1 MGVCDVPVIS
11 SVCDAVGEG
20 AASLVAAPFDWLAQ
34 AMGAAAGWL
43 FEAVWS
49 VFDTTT
55 LVDVTKPGYVAV
67 YNLLFGIAVFVML
80 IFFCLQLI
88 TGLIRRDPTALTRA
102 ALGLAKSVL
111 GSFVVITLTALLL
124 EVVDQL
130 CIGIVQAAGETTES
144 MGDKIALLAAGLVGI
159 NIAAPGVGAI
169 ITIFMAGL
177 AITAAAIVWLSLLV
191 RKALLLVAVVFAPLA
206 FSGASWDAS
215 RGWIGKWAMFVV
227 ALICSKLVL
236 VVMFLVAITQ
246 VSAPIDAD
254 LASVSDP
261 IAGIVLMAMAA
272 FAPYLTYKFIA
283 FVGFDMYHAIG
294 SEQDA
299 KSALNR
305 PIPVPS
311 KPQGGADPKKVLDG
325 TAVAAATRAEA
336 PVEREQRATAAEDPG
351 TDTRRERRRRG
362 RRWRCRS
369 RRRRSSRSRSRG
381 RGRGDRSERRQGCRH
396 RRTEGRDGAG
406 SPGRARRRRCRADTA
421 TARNTSGG
429 TAVEP
434 RAAPAERRPV
444 TAAAEAAP
452 AARATPTEG
461 VDDEQHEQRPAD
473 RGRAGAGEVLPPHPP
488 RCPPR
493 PVADPAHHP
502 RHRRSHAHRRVLRR
516 RRDAAGLHRPGLGTR
531 RRTDLDTHRGP
542 TDRGM
547 AAHRLLVAVAHHR
560 RATAVPAQD
569 RRAAPRRHAR
579 AAR

>member
-1 MGVCDVPVIS
+1 VFVMGVCDVPVIS

-55 LVDVTKPGYVAV
+55 LVDVTKPGYIAV

-191 RKALLLVAVVFAPLA
+191 RKALLLVAVAFAPLA

-305 PIPVPS
+305 PIPVPT
-311 KPQGGADPKKVLDG
+311 KPQGGGDPKKVLDG
-325 TAVAAATRAEA
+325 T
-336 PVEREQRATAAEDPG
+336 G
-351 TDTRRERRRRG
+351 G
-362 RRWRCRS
+362 GS
-369 RRRRSSRSRSRG
+369 
-381 RGRGDRSERRQGCRH
+381 
-396 RRTEGRDGAG
+396 AG
-406 SPGRARRRRCRADTA
+406 GG
-421 TARNTSGG
+421 SGG
-429 TAVEP
+429 GSS
-434 RAAPAERRPV
+434 APPPPKTPAP
-444 TAAAEAAP
+444 AP
-452 AARATPTEG
+452 AASGGGAAGGGAAASGGAAAAGPVAAGVVVGASVAKGAATAGPKAGTALGAQGEHAA
-461 VDDEQHEQRPAD
+461 DAAAQTTPPPA
-473 RGRAGAGEVLPPHPP
+473 ASPAAPPSVSA
-488 RCPPR
+488 PR
-493 PVADPAHHP
+493 PPSTDPSP
-502 RHRRSHAHRRVLRR
+502 
-516 RRDAAGLHRPGLGTR
+516 P
-531 RRTDLDTHRGP
+531 P
-542 TDRGM
+542 KQ
-547 AAHRLLVAVAHHR
+547 
-560 RATAVPAQD
+560 PPPP
-569 RRAAPRRHAR
+569 APRPPKE
-579 AAR
+579 

>member
-55 LVDVTKPGYVAV
+55 LVDVTKPGYIAV

-169 ITIFMAGL
+169 VTIFMAGL

-236 VVMFLVAITQ
+236 VVMFLVASTQ

-305 PIPVPS
+305 PIPVPT
-311 KPQGGADPKKVLDG
+311 KPQGGDPKKVLDG
-325 TAVAAATRAEA
+325 TGGGSA
-336 PVEREQRATAAEDPG
+336 G
-351 TDTRRERRRRG
+351 
-362 RRWRCRS
+362 
-369 RRRRSSRSRSRG
+369 
-381 RGRGDRSERRQGCRH
+381 
-396 RRTEGRDGAG
+396 GA
-406 SPGRARRRRCRADTA
+406 
-421 TARNTSGG
+421 SGG
-429 TAVEP
+429 GSSAPPPP
-434 RAAPAERRPV
+434 RTPAP
-444 TAAAEAAP
+444 AP
-452 AARATPTEG
+452 AAGGGGAAGGGAAASGGGAAAAGPVAAGVVVGASIAKGAATAGPKAGTALGAQGEHAA
-461 VDDEQHEQRPAD
+461 DAAAQIPPPPA
-473 RGRAGAGEVLPPHPP
+473 ASPAAPPSSPA
-488 RCPPR
+488 PR
-493 PVADPAHHP
+493 PPSADPSP
-502 RHRRSHAHRRVLRR
+502 
-516 RRDAAGLHRPGLGTR
+516 P
-531 RRTDLDTHRGP
+531 P
-542 TDRGM
+542 KQ
-547 AAHRLLVAVAHHR
+547 
-560 RATAVPAQD
+560 PPPP
-569 RRAAPRRHAR
+569 APRPPKE
-579 AAR
+579 

>member
-55 LVDVTKPGYVAV
+55 LVDVTKPGYIAV

-144 MGDKIALLAAGLVGI
+144 MGDKIALLATGLVGI

-191 RKALLLVAVVFAPLA
+191 RKALLLVAIVFAPLA

-299 KSALNR
+299 KHALNR
-305 PIPVPS
+305 PIPVPGRGAG
-311 KPQGGADPKKVLDG
+311 GGAEPKKVLDG
-325 TAVAAATRAEA
+325 AGNTSSSGGGGRGGGGSAPPAPKPTPAASAGSGAGASSGGAASGGAAAGGAA
-336 PVEREQRATAAEDPG
+336 AAGPAAAVVVGAQVAKGAATAGPKA
-351 TDTRRERRRRG
+351 
-362 RRWRCRS
+362 
-369 RRRRSSRSRSRG
+369 
-381 RGRGDRSERRQGCRH
+381 
-396 RRTEGRDGAG
+396 
-406 SPGRARRRRCRADTA
+406 
-421 TARNTSGG
+421 G
-429 TAVEP
+429 TALGAQGEH
-434 RAAPAERRPV
+434 AAD
-444 TAAAEAAP
+444 AAAQTPPPPPAAQAP
-452 AARATPTEG
+452 AAPQVAPPSSSPTP
-461 VDDEQHEQRPAD
+461 PA
-473 RGRAGAGEVLPPHPP
+473 P
-488 RCPPR
+488 RS
-493 PVADPAHHP
+493 DPAP
-502 RHRRSHAHRRVLRR
+502 
-516 RRDAAGLHRPGLGTR
+516 P
-531 RRTDLDTHRGP
+531 P
-542 TDRGM
+542 
-547 AAHRLLVAVAHHR
+547 
-560 RATAVPAQD
+560 PAPKPSTP
-569 RRAAPRRHAR
+569 APRAPKE
-579 AAR
+579 

>member
-1 MGVCDVPVIS
+1 MMGVCDVPVIS

-55 LVDVTKPGYVAV
+55 LVDVTKPGYIAV

-88 TGLIRRDPTALTRA
+88 TGLVRRDPTALTRA

-305 PIPVPS
+305 PIPVPT
-311 KPQGGADPKKVLDG
+311 KPQGGGDPKKVLDG
-325 TAVAAATRAEA
+325 TSSGGSAGGGSGGGSSAPPPPKTPTPAPAASGGGAAGGGAAAAGGGGAAAAGPVAAGVVVGASVAKGAATAGPKAGTALGAQGEHA
-336 PVEREQRATAAEDPG
+336 ADAAAQTPPPPAATAAAPP
-351 TDTRRERRRRG
+351 
-362 RRWRCRS
+362 
-369 RRRRSSRSRSRG
+369 SS
-381 RGRGDRSERRQGCRH
+381 
-396 RRTEGRDGAG
+396 
-406 SPGRARRRRCRADTA
+406 
-421 TARNTSGG
+421 
-429 TAVEP
+429 
-434 RAAPAERRPV
+434 PA
-444 TAAAEAAP
+444 
-452 AARATPTEG
+452 
-461 VDDEQHEQRPAD
+461 
-473 RGRAGAGEVLPPHPP
+473 
-488 RCPPR
+488 PR
-493 PVADPAHHP
+493 PPSTDPSP
-502 RHRRSHAHRRVLRR
+502 
-516 RRDAAGLHRPGLGTR
+516 P
-531 RRTDLDTHRGP
+531 P
-542 TDRGM
+542 KQ
-547 AAHRLLVAVAHHR
+547 
-560 RATAVPAQD
+560 PPPP
-569 RRAAPRRHAR
+569 APRPPKE
-579 AAR
+579 

>member
-11 SVCDAVGEG
+11 SVCDAVGER

-55 LVDVTKPGYVAV
+55 LVDVTKPGYIAV

-299 KSALNR
+299 KNALNR
-305 PIPVPS
+305 PIPIPS
-311 KPQGGADPKKVLDG
+311 KAPAGGEPKKVLDNTGGTSSGSSGSSSGGATPPPAPKPAAAAGGSAGGGGAAAGGGGAAAAGPVAAGVVVGAQVAKTAATAGPKAG
-325 TAVAAATRAEA
+325 TALGGQGERAAD
-336 PVEREQRATAAEDPG
+336 AAV
-351 TDTRRERRRRG
+351 
-362 RRWRCRS
+362 
-369 RRRRSSRSRSRG
+369 
-381 RGRGDRSERRQGCRH
+381 Q
-396 RRTEGRDGAG
+396 
-406 SPGRARRRRCRADTA
+406 TA
-421 TARNTSGG
+421 TAPPPSNP
-429 TAVEP
+429 VP
-434 RAAPAERRPV
+434 RAPSVDVSPRP
-444 TAAAEAAP
+444 P
-452 AARATPTEG
+452 TPTSPPAP
-461 VDDEQHEQRPAD
+461 RPAK
-473 RGRAGAGEVLPPHPP
+473 E
-488 RCPPR
+488 
-493 PVADPAHHP
+493 
-502 RHRRSHAHRRVLRR
+502 
-516 RRDAAGLHRPGLGTR
+516 
-531 RRTDLDTHRGP
+531 
-542 TDRGM
+542 
-547 AAHRLLVAVAHHR
+547 
-560 RATAVPAQD
+560 
-569 RRAAPRRHAR
+569 
-579 AAR
+579 

>member
-1 MGVCDVPVIS
+1 MFVMGVCDVPVIS

-55 LVDVTKPGYVAV
+55 LVDVTKPGYIAV

-124 EVVDQL
+124 EIVDQL
-130 CIGIVQAAGETTES
+130 CIGIVQAAGETTQS

-191 RKALLLVAVVFAPLA
+191 RKALLLVAVAFAPLA

-305 PIPVPS
+305 PIPVPT
-311 KPQGGADPKKVLDG
+311 KPQGGGDPKKVLDG
-325 TAVAAATRAEA
+325 T
-336 PVEREQRATAAEDPG
+336 G
-351 TDTRRERRRRG
+351 G
-362 RRWRCRS
+362 GS
-369 RRRRSSRSRSRG
+369 
-381 RGRGDRSERRQGCRH
+381 
-396 RRTEGRDGAG
+396 AG
-406 SPGRARRRRCRADTA
+406 GG
-421 TARNTSGG
+421 SGG
-429 TAVEP
+429 GSS
-434 RAAPAERRPV
+434 APPPPKTPAP
-444 TAAAEAAP
+444 AP
-452 AARATPTEG
+452 AASGGGAAGGGAAASGGAAAAGPVAAGVVVGASVAKGAATAGPKAGTALGAQGEHAA
-461 VDDEQHEQRPAD
+461 DAAAQTTPPPA
-473 RGRAGAGEVLPPHPP
+473 ASPAAPPSVSA
-488 RCPPR
+488 PR
-493 PVADPAHHP
+493 PPSTDPSP
-502 RHRRSHAHRRVLRR
+502 
-516 RRDAAGLHRPGLGTR
+516 P
-531 RRTDLDTHRGP
+531 P
-542 TDRGM
+542 KQ
-547 AAHRLLVAVAHHR
+547 
-560 RATAVPAQD
+560 PPPP
-569 RRAAPRRHAR
+569 APRPPKE
-579 AAR
+579 

>member
-1 MGVCDVPVIS
+1 VFVMGVCDVPVIS

-55 LVDVTKPGYVAV
+55 LVDVTKPGYIAV

-311 KPQGGADPKKVLDG
+311 KPQGGGDPKKVLDG
-325 TAVAAATRAEA
+325 TSGGGNSGGGFGGRSSAPPPPRTPAPAPAAGGGGAAGGGAAAAGGGGAAAAGPVAAGVVVGASVAKGA
-336 PVEREQRATAAEDPG
+336 ATAGPKA
-351 TDTRRERRRRG
+351 
-362 RRWRCRS
+362 
-369 RRRRSSRSRSRG
+369 
-381 RGRGDRSERRQGCRH
+381 
-396 RRTEGRDGAG
+396 
-406 SPGRARRRRCRADTA
+406 
-421 TARNTSGG
+421 G
-429 TAVEP
+429 TALGAQGEH
-434 RAAPAERRPV
+434 AAD
-444 TAAAEAAP
+444 AAAETPPPPAASPAAP
-452 AARATPTEG
+452 PSS
-461 VDDEQHEQRPAD
+461 PA
-473 RGRAGAGEVLPPHPP
+473 
-488 RCPPR
+488 PR
-493 PVADPAHHP
+493 PPSTDPSP
-502 RHRRSHAHRRVLRR
+502 
-516 RRDAAGLHRPGLGTR
+516 P
-531 RRTDLDTHRGP
+531 P
-542 TDRGM
+542 KQ
-547 AAHRLLVAVAHHR
+547 
-560 RATAVPAQD
+560 PPPP
-569 RRAAPRRHAR
+569 APRPPKE
-579 AAR
+579 

>member
-55 LVDVTKPGYVAV
+55 LVDVTKPGYIAV

-305 PIPVPS
+305 PIPVPA
-311 KPQGGADPKKVLDG
+311 KPQGGGDPKKVLDG
-325 TAVAAATRAEA
+325 T
-336 PVEREQRATAAEDPG
+336 
-351 TDTRRERRRRG
+351 
-362 RRWRCRS
+362 
-369 RRRRSSRSRSRG
+369 
-381 RGRGDRSERRQGCRH
+381 
-396 RRTEGRDGAG
+396 
-406 SPGRARRRRCRADTA
+406 
-421 TARNTSGG
+421 SGG
-429 TAVEP
+429 GGNAGGGSGGGSS
-434 RAAPAERRPV
+434 APPPPKTPAP
-444 TAAAEAAP
+444 AP
-452 AARATPTEG
+452 AASG
-461 VDDEQHEQRPAD
+461 
-473 RGRAGAGEVLPPHPP
+473 AGAAGGGAAAGGGGAAAAGPVAAGVVVGASVAKGAATAGPKAGTALGAQGEHAADAAAQTPPPP
-488 RCPPR
+488 AASPAAPPSSPAPR
-493 PVADPAHHP
+493 PPSSDPSP
-502 RHRRSHAHRRVLRR
+502 
-516 RRDAAGLHRPGLGTR
+516 P
-531 RRTDLDTHRGP
+531 P
-542 TDRGM
+542 KQ
-547 AAHRLLVAVAHHR
+547 
-560 RATAVPAQD
+560 PPPP
-569 RRAAPRRHAR
+569 APRPPKE
-579 AAR
+579 

>member
-144 MGDKIALLAAGLVGI
+144 MGDKIALLATGLVGI

-191 RKALLLVAVVFAPLA
+191 RKALLLVAIVFAPLA

-299 KSALNR
+299 KHALNR
-305 PIPVPS
+305 PIPVPGRGAG
-311 KPQGGADPKKVLDG
+311 GGAEPKKVLDG
-325 TAVAAATRAEA
+325 AGNTSSSGGGGRGGGGSAPPAPKPTPAASAGSGAGASSGGAASGGAAAGGAA
-336 PVEREQRATAAEDPG
+336 AAGPAAAVVVGAQVAKGAATAGPKA
-351 TDTRRERRRRG
+351 
-362 RRWRCRS
+362 
-369 RRRRSSRSRSRG
+369 
-381 RGRGDRSERRQGCRH
+381 
-396 RRTEGRDGAG
+396 
-406 SPGRARRRRCRADTA
+406 
-421 TARNTSGG
+421 G
-429 TAVEP
+429 TALGAQGEH
-434 RAAPAERRPV
+434 AAD
-444 TAAAEAAP
+444 AAAQTPPPPPAAQAP
-452 AARATPTEG
+452 AAPQVAPPSSSPTP
-461 VDDEQHEQRPAD
+461 PA
-473 RGRAGAGEVLPPHPP
+473 P
-488 RCPPR
+488 RS
-493 PVADPAHHP
+493 DPAP
-502 RHRRSHAHRRVLRR
+502 
-516 RRDAAGLHRPGLGTR
+516 P
-531 RRTDLDTHRGP
+531 P
-542 TDRGM
+542 
-547 AAHRLLVAVAHHR
+547 
-560 RATAVPAQD
+560 PAPKPSTP
-569 RRAAPRRHAR
+569 APRAPKE
-579 AAR
+579 

>member
-1 MGVCDVPVIS
+1 MSVCDIPVIS

-20 AASLVAAPFDWLAQ
+20 AATLVAAPFDWLAQ

-55 LVDVTKPGYVAV
+55 LVDVTRPEYLTV

-130 CIGIVQAAGETTES
+130 CLGIVQAAGETTES
-144 MGDKIALLAAGLVGI
+144 MGDKIALMAAGLVGI

-191 RKALLLVAVVFAPLA
+191 RKALLLVAIVFAPLA

-254 LASVSDP
+254 LASISDP

-299 KSALNR
+299 KHALNR
-305 PIPVPS
+305 PIPVPGRGA
-311 KPQGGADPKKVLDG
+311 GGGTEPKKVLDG
-325 TAVAAATRAEA
+325 ASNTGGSSGGGAGRGGGDGAPPAPKPTPASSAGSAAGASGGGAAASGSG
-336 PVEREQRATAAEDPG
+336 AAAGGSAAAAGPAAAVVV
-351 TDTRRERRRRG
+351 
-362 RRWRCRS
+362 
-369 RRRRSSRSRSRG
+369 
-381 RGRGDRSERRQGCRH
+381 
-396 RRTEGRDGAG
+396 GAQVAKG
-406 SPGRARRRRCRADTA
+406 AAIAGPKA
-421 TARNTSGG
+421 G
-429 TAVEP
+429 TALGAQGERAADAAAQTP
-434 RAAPAERRPV
+434 PPPPATQSPAAPAQV
-444 TAAAEAAP
+444 AP
-452 AARATPTEG
+452 PPS
-461 VDDEQHEQRPAD
+461 PA
-473 RGRAGAGEVLPPHPP
+473 PPAP
-488 RCPPR
+488 RN
-493 PVADPAHHP
+493 DPAP
-502 RHRRSHAHRRVLRR
+502 PPA
-516 RRDAAGLHRPGLGTR
+516 PK
-531 RRTDLDTHRGP
+531 P
-542 TDRGM
+542 T
-547 AAHRLLVAVAHHR
+547 
-560 RATAVPAQD
+560 PP
-569 RRAAPRRHAR
+569 APRAPKE
-579 AAR
+579 

>member
-1 MGVCDVPVIS
+1 MSVCDVPVIS

-20 AASLVAAPFDWLAQ
+20 AATLVAAPFDWLAQ

-55 LVDVTKPGYVAV
+55 LVDVTRPEYLTV

-88 TGLIRRDPTALTRA
+88 TGLIRRDPTALSRA

-130 CIGIVQAAGETTES
+130 CLGIVQAAGETTES
-144 MGDKIALLAAGLVGI
+144 MGDKIALMAAGLVGI

-169 ITIFMAGL
+169 VTIFLAGL
-177 AITAAAIVWLSLLV
+177 AIAAAAIVWLSLLV
-191 RKALLLVAVVFAPLA
+191 RKALLLVSIVFAPLA

-254 LASVSDP
+254 LASISDP

-299 KSALNR
+299 KQALNR
-305 PIPVPS
+305 PIPVPG
-311 KPQGGADPKKVLDG
+311 KTTGGGAEPKKIL
-325 TAVAAATRAEA
+325 
-336 PVEREQRATAAEDPG
+336 
-351 TDTRRERRRRG
+351 
-362 RRWRCRS
+362 
-369 RRRRSSRSRSRG
+369 
-381 RGRGDRSERRQGCRH
+381 
-396 RRTEGRDGAG
+396 DGAG
-406 SPGRARRRRCRADTA
+406 SSGSGGGSAGSGGGSAPSTPKATPATSASGGAAASGGASGGGAAASGGAAAAAGPAAAVVVGAQVAKGAA
-421 TARNTSGG
+421 TAGPKAG
-429 TAVEP
+429 TALGTQGEQAADAAAQSAPPPPATSAPATSAQVPPPSSPAPPAPRNDPAPPAPAPKPTPPAP
-434 RAAPAERRPV
+434 RASKE
-444 TAAAEAAP
+444 
-452 AARATPTEG
+452 
-461 VDDEQHEQRPAD
+461 
-473 RGRAGAGEVLPPHPP
+473 
-488 RCPPR
+488 
-493 PVADPAHHP
+493 
-502 RHRRSHAHRRVLRR
+502 S
-516 RRDAAGLHRPGLGTR
+516 
-531 RRTDLDTHRGP
+531 
-542 TDRGM
+542 
-547 AAHRLLVAVAHHR
+547 
-560 RATAVPAQD
+560 
-569 RRAAPRRHAR
+569 
-579 AAR
+579 

>member
-55 LVDVTKPGYVAV
+55 LVDVTKPGYIAV

-144 MGDKIALLAAGLVGI
+144 MGDKITLLAAGLVGI

-305 PIPVPS
+305 PIPVPT

-325 TAVAAATRAEA
+325 TSSSGNAGEGSGGGSSAPPPPRTPAPTPAAGVGAGGGAAGGGAAASGGGAAAAGPVAAGVVVGASVAKGA
-336 PVEREQRATAAEDPG
+336 ATAGPKA
-351 TDTRRERRRRG
+351 
-362 RRWRCRS
+362 
-369 RRRRSSRSRSRG
+369 
-381 RGRGDRSERRQGCRH
+381 
-396 RRTEGRDGAG
+396 
-406 SPGRARRRRCRADTA
+406 
-421 TARNTSGG
+421 G
-429 TAVEP
+429 TALGAQGEHAADSAAQTP
-434 RAAPAERRPV
+434 PPPAASPAAPPSS
-444 TAAAEAAP
+444 P
-452 AARATPTEG
+452 A
-461 VDDEQHEQRPAD
+461 
-473 RGRAGAGEVLPPHPP
+473 
-488 RCPPR
+488 PR
-493 PVADPAHHP
+493 PPSTDPSP
-502 RHRRSHAHRRVLRR
+502 
-516 RRDAAGLHRPGLGTR
+516 P
-531 RRTDLDTHRGP
+531 P
-542 TDRGM
+542 TQ
-547 AAHRLLVAVAHHR
+547 
-560 RATAVPAQD
+560 PPPP
-569 RRAAPRRHAR
+569 APRPPKE
-579 AAR
+579 

>member
-55 LVDVTKPGYVAV
+55 LVDVTKPGYIAV

-130 CIGIVQAAGETTES
+130 CIGIVQAAGETTDS

-305 PIPVPS
+305 PSRPS
-311 KPQGGADPKKVLDG
+311 RK
-325 TAVAAATRAEA
+325 AAATRRRYSTEQAVA
-336 PVEREQRATAAEDPG
+336 AVALVVEV
-351 TDTRRERRRRG
+351 
-362 RRWRCRS
+362 
-369 RRRRSSRSRSRG
+369 
-381 RGRGDRSERRQGCRH
+381 
-396 RRTEGRDGAG
+396 
-406 SPGRARRRRCRADTA
+406 AR
-421 TARNTSGG
+421 
-429 TAVEP
+429 
-434 RAAPAERRPV
+434 
-444 TAAAEAAP
+444 
-452 AARATPTEG
+452 
-461 VDDEQHEQRPAD
+461 
-473 RGRAGAGEVLPPHPP
+473 
-488 RCPPR
+488 
-493 PVADPAHHP
+493 
-502 RHRRSHAHRRVLRR
+502 RHRRSHLHPPGVAEGPPVVELRQAGAARRQPVPSRQASWSGQVSPRVPRPPGRR
-516 RRDAAGLHRPGLGTR
+516 PEPRWEPRASTP
-531 RRTDLDTHRGP
+531 P
-542 TDRGM
+542 T
-547 AAHRLLVAVAHHR
+547 
-560 RATAVPAQD
+560 P
-569 RRAAPRRHAR
+569 PRRHRHRPQHRLRHLRRAR
-579 AAR
+579 HHDHRAPTRLHLRNSPLRPRHGHRRSRR

>member
-55 LVDVTKPGYVAV
+55 LVDVTKPGYIAV

-144 MGDKIALLAAGLVGI
+144 MGDKITLLAAGLVGI

-305 PIPVPS
+305 PIPVPT

-325 TAVAAATRAEA
+325 TSSSGNAGEGSGGGSSAPPPPRTPAPTPAAGGGAAGGGAAASGGGAAAAGPVAAGVVVGASVAKGA
-336 PVEREQRATAAEDPG
+336 ATAGPKA
-351 TDTRRERRRRG
+351 
-362 RRWRCRS
+362 
-369 RRRRSSRSRSRG
+369 
-381 RGRGDRSERRQGCRH
+381 
-396 RRTEGRDGAG
+396 
-406 SPGRARRRRCRADTA
+406 
-421 TARNTSGG
+421 G
-429 TAVEP
+429 TALGAQGEHAADSAAQTP
-434 RAAPAERRPV
+434 PPPAASPAAPPSS
-444 TAAAEAAP
+444 P
-452 AARATPTEG
+452 A
-461 VDDEQHEQRPAD
+461 
-473 RGRAGAGEVLPPHPP
+473 
-488 RCPPR
+488 PR
-493 PVADPAHHP
+493 PPSTDPSP
-502 RHRRSHAHRRVLRR
+502 
-516 RRDAAGLHRPGLGTR
+516 P
-531 RRTDLDTHRGP
+531 P
-542 TDRGM
+542 TQ
-547 AAHRLLVAVAHHR
+547 
-560 RATAVPAQD
+560 PPPP
-569 RRAAPRRHAR
+569 APRPPKE
-579 AAR
+579 

>member
-1 MGVCDVPVIS
+1 VFVMGVCDVPVIS

-55 LVDVTKPGYVAV
+55 LVDVTRPAYIAV

-305 PIPVPS
+305 PIPVPT
-311 KPQGGADPKKVLDG
+311 KPQGGGDPKKVLDG
-325 TAVAAATRAEA
+325 T
-336 PVEREQRATAAEDPG
+336 
-351 TDTRRERRRRG
+351 
-362 RRWRCRS
+362 S
-369 RRRRSSRSRSRG
+369 
-381 RGRGDRSERRQGCRH
+381 
-396 RRTEGRDGAG
+396 
-406 SPGRARRRRCRADTA
+406 
-421 TARNTSGG
+421 SGG
-429 TAVEP
+429 NPGGGTS
-434 RAAPAERRPV
+434 APPPPK
-444 TAAAEAAP
+444 TPTPAP
-452 AARATPTEG
+452 AASGGGAAGGGGAAASGGSAAAAGPVAAGVVVGASVAKGAATAGPKAGTALG
-461 VDDEQHEQRPAD
+461 AQGGYAADAAAQTPPPPATSP
-473 RGRAGAGEVLPPHPP
+473 AAPPSSPA
-488 RCPPR
+488 PR
-493 PVADPAHHP
+493 PPSTDPSP
-502 RHRRSHAHRRVLRR
+502 
-516 RRDAAGLHRPGLGTR
+516 P
-531 RRTDLDTHRGP
+531 P
-542 TDRGM
+542 KQ
-547 AAHRLLVAVAHHR
+547 
-560 RATAVPAQD
+560 PPPP
-569 RRAAPRRHAR
+569 APRPPKE
-579 AAR
+579 